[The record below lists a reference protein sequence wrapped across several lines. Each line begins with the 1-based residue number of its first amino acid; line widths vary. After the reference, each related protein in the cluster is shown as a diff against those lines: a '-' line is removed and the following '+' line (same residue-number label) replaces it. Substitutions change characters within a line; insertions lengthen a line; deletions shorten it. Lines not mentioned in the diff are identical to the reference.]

1 MTFWETFNLAH
12 FGNFGVA
19 MVTCYER
26 LKKTMMMRTKLVSVI
41 QLRVARPNPQHI
53 GIFMDANR
61 YWAKQFG
68 LPAALGHTS
77 GAKRLRSIVQAC
89 ANR

>member
-1 MTFWETFNLAH
+1 M
-12 FGNFGVA
+12 
-19 MVTCYER
+19 
-26 LKKTMMMRTKLVSVI
+26 SVI

-68 LPAALGHTS
+68 LLAALGNAS
-77 GAKRLRSIVQAC
+77 GAKWVRSIVQAC
-89 ANR
+89 ADR